1 MMTQEFV
8 SQKASKQSFLF
19 DKLLNDSPYD
29 IQLLKKYTRN
39 IFFIT
44 NNLIEKKEKNNCKF
58 QQEITTSLIKL
69 K

>member
-1 MMTQEFV
+1 MNDII
-8 SQKASKQSFLF
+8 K
-19 DKLLNDSPYD
+19 KLNSIIEKIYKEY
-29 IQLLKKYTRN
+29 I
-39 IFFIT
+39 FIT